1 MRVNGLWAR
10 LRQKRTLHAAGII
23 AGIVV
28 VFGLGVLAGNGSL
41 RIMPRS
47 GYGDQ
52 TGLPSTLDYS

>member
-28 VFGLGVLAGNGSL
+28 VFGLVVLAGNGSL
-41 RIMPRS
+41 RIMPA
-47 GYGDQ
+47 
-52 TGLPSTLDYS
+52 